1 MTVSPQARVCALY
14 RYPVK
19 GLSGEAVAG
28 TELEVG
34 RPMAHD
40 RRFAIAHGTTIHD
53 PASPDWLPRN
63 HFVGLAGHER
73 LAQLRS
79 VFDPERGT
87 LELSRGGKTLTRG
100 QITAALGRTIVDQFL
115 TAFLGAETR
124 GRPRLVEGPVT
135 GLADCRE
142 PLISLVSLSSVA
154 DLARVAG
161 GKLNPLRFR
170 ANVYFDGLPPWSEFG
185 WVGRD
190 VRLGQAVL
198 RIVDRIERC
207 AAIDVDPETGNRDL
221 NLQRDLDRG
230 FGHRDVGVY
239 AAVIDAGSVAV
250 GDGVFVSGEERSAA

>member
-1 MTVSPQARVCALY
+1 
-14 RYPVK
+14 
-19 GLSGEAVAG
+19 
-28 TELEVG
+28 
-34 RPMAHD
+34 
-40 RRFAIAHGTTIHD
+40 
-53 PASPDWLPRN
+53 
-63 HFVGLAGHER
+63 
-73 LAQLRS
+73 
-79 VFDPERGT
+79 
-87 LELSRGGKTLTRG
+87 
-100 QITAALGRTIVDQFL
+100 
-115 TAFLGAETR
+115 
-124 GRPRLVEGPVT
+124 
-135 GLADCRE
+135 
-142 PLISLVSLSSVA
+142 LVSLSSVA